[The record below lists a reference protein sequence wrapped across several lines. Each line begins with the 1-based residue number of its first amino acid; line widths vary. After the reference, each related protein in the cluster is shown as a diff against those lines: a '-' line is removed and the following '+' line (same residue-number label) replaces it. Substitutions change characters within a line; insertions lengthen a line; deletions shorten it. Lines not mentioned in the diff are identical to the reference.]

1 VRISNKHRG
10 PGLVLTLAVMAMM
23 ALAAFAR
30 PAPSPARLQGPSL
43 SVAEHAGQT
52 AIEAWNATSLFLARQ
67 QDGARSGPAGFSDDS
82 ADDDREAKASLVPVV
97 AERPAPPRAI
107 PRPDH
112 ARPRAARVP
121 ARLHARAPPSPL
133 TA

>member
-30 PAPSPARLQGPSL
+30 PASLPAQPQGPVL
-43 SVAEHAGQT
+43 SVAESPGKT

-67 QDGARSGPAGFSDDS
+67 QESARAGLAELSDDG
-82 ADDDREAKASLVPVV
+82 ADDDREALGGLVRALAVP
-97 AERPAPPRAI
+97 PAPVPAM

-112 ARPRAARVP
+112 TPPHDASAP
-121 ARLHARAPPSPL
+121 ARIHARAPPCFL